1 MSWPRST
8 RRLARWPGG
17 PRGIALLLAA
27 LLLGHGVAMAAEAA
41 IADRSGAAQAAAAL
55 SLARPS
61 PATPSGGTAA
71 KPLHHAPS
79 APREPTPCEGMQ
91 LARAPSS
98 VLGTAQLAWTG
109 ASAPEAPALLAGP
122 GAEPA
127 GPLPPRN
134 TVRQALL
141 QVFRH

>member
-1 MSWPRST
+1 MGWSRST

-27 LLLGHGVAMAAEAA
+27 LLLGHGFAMAAEAA
-41 IADRSGAAQAAAAL
+41 TVDRSGAAPAAAVL
-55 SLARPS
+55 SLVQPS

-71 KPLHHAPS
+71 RPMHHA
-79 APREPTPCEGMQ
+79 APAPGAPTPCEGMQ

-98 VLGTAQLAWTG
+98 VLGTAQLAC
-109 ASAPEAPALLAGP
+109 AAARAPADLTLQAGP
-122 GAEPA
+122 GPEPA
-127 GPLPPRN
+127 GPLPPRH
-134 TVRQALL
+134 TERQALL